1 MFRLG
6 ICCSIKG
13 GVGLRQL
20 KDIIHEMEDQDVRQA
35 LLAYLYTVKQYKE
48 EPDQKDIFISDIVHI
63 YNELVVTPEEAA
75 KQRLFPDSKTKIVHI
90 VFGYS
95 TAGSVRQTIKQLSL
109 QESDGMICFPD
120 LFSVGPIWKLHEP
133 EGRRYREEWMRTH
146 LDPEYTDHH
155 FAHHGELNPIQ
166 MVQQIPE
173 QARIVIWGGDS
184 AHEKIG
190 SRYVQYL
197 LKEYKNEVIEIN
209 AVKICERKHNT
220 PKHQQYYR
228 HTGEIVPEKLIEV
241 FHEMKRIH
249 PLTAE
254 QRSKY
259 EQEWLGYAET
269 KQVLRLWNNGEVNT
283 VEENDLDEYLLHTV
297 YKLQSR
303 SNSDGFMKAARVV
316 GEAMGYLE
324 QYIGDSFFEYRL
336 RSLIYEGKL
345 EIRGVPSAMR
355 YYSVRIKS

>member
-1 MFRLG
+1 
-6 ICCSIKG
+6 
-13 GVGLRQL
+13 
-20 KDIIHEMEDQDVRQA
+20 MEDQDVRQA

-48 EPDQKDIFISDIVHI
+48 VHEQKDIFISDIVQL
-63 YNELVVTPEEAA
+63 YNELTVTPEEAA
-75 KQRLFPDSKTKIVHI
+75 KQRLVPNSKTRTVHI

-95 TAGSVRQTIKQLSL
+95 AAGSVRQAIKQLDL
-109 QESDGMICFPD
+109 QESDGMVCFPD
-120 LFSVGPIWKLHEP
+120 LFSVGPVWKLHEP
-133 EGRRYREEWMRTH
+133 EGRLYREEWMRTH
-146 LDPEYTDHH
+146 LDPEYTDNN
-155 FAHHGELNPIQ
+155 FAYNGELNPIQ
-166 MVQQIPE
+166 IVQQMPE

-197 LKEYKNEVIEIN
+197 LKEYKKEMIEIN
-209 AVKICERKHNT
+209 AAHICERKYNI
-220 PKHQQYYR
+220 PKDQRYYR
-228 HTGEIVPEKLIEV
+228 HTGEIVAEKLIKV
-241 FHEMKRIH
+241 FHEIKRIH
-249 PLTAE
+249 PLTTE

-259 EQEWLGYAET
+259 ELEWMGYAET
-269 KQVLRLWNNGEVNT
+269 KQVLRLWNDGEVNT
-283 VEENDLDEYLLHTV
+283 VEENYLDEYLLHTV

-303 SNSDGFMKAARVV
+303 SNPGGFMKAARVV